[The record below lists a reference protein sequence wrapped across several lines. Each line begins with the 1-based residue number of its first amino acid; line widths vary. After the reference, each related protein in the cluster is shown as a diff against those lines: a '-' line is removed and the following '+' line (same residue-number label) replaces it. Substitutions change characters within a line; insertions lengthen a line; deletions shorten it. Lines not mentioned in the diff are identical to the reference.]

1 MLELK
6 KELEQ
11 RGLLY
16 QNSSED
22 LFSLY
27 DKWNQSLYAGFD
39 PTADSLHLWN
49 FIGFIS
55 AVHFMRR
62 NNKYVAIVGG
72 ATGMIGDPG
81 GKDAERSFLSEEQ
94 LRKNEQAIRKQMWNL
109 LKNIEETTGEKLEYE
124 VVNNYDFFKDMSI
137 LDFLREV
144 WKYVTVNN
152 MIKKDTVRKRVEDPD
167 KSISYTEFSY
177 MLLQG
182 YDFYKLFNDYGV
194 KLQIW
199 GQDQWWNLVT
209 WLELIRKKL
218 DEEAYA
224 MTFPLITDSNG
235 KKFGKSEWN
244 AIWIEPNKTSPFKLY
259 QFLINTTD
267 EDVERYMKLL
277 TLMEFDEIE
286 QVVKKHNEQPE
297 LRYGQKV
304 LAEKVVE
311 IIHWKKQAQLA
322 KNLSEFLFWTED
334 KLELLS
340 KLDQEELKDFIK
352 EVGGKNYENE
362 DLLDLLL
369 NTGLVASRWQAKKDI
384 KAGAVYMNEQKVSDM
399 AQEIEFKNNIC
410 LLRKGKKKYAIIV
423 KGMSED

>member
-1 MLELK
+1 MMLELK

-27 DKWNQSLYAGFD
+27 EKGNQSLYCGFD

-49 FIGFIS
+49 FIGFMT

-62 NNKYVAIVGG
+62 NNKYIAIVGG

-81 GKDAERSFLSEEQ
+81 GKDAERTFLSEEQ
-94 LRKNEQAIRKQMWNL
+94 LRKNEQAIRNQIWYL
-109 LKNIEETTGEKLEYE
+109 LKNIEEVTGEKLEYE
-124 VVNNYDFFKDMSI
+124 VVNNYDFFKNMSI

-144 WKYVTVNN
+144 GKYVTVNN

-182 YDFYKLFNDYGV
+182 YDFYKLFADYGV
-194 KLQIW
+194 KLQIG

-209 WLELIRKKL
+209 WIELIRKKL
-218 DEEAYA
+218 DKEAYA
-224 MTFPLITDSNG
+224 LTFPLITDSNG

-244 AIWIEPNKTSPFKLY
+244 AIWLDANKTSPFKLY

-267 EDVERYMKLL
+267 EDVERYLKLL
-277 TLMEFDEIE
+277 TLMDFDEIKK
-286 QVVKKHNEQPE
+286 VVEKHKQKPE
-297 LRYGQKV
+297 LRYGQKI

-322 KNLSEFLFWTED
+322 KKLSEFLFGTEN
-334 KLELLS
+334 KLDILS
-340 KLDQEELKDFIK
+340 KLDKSELKEFIK
-352 EVGGKNYENE
+352 EVWGKKYEWE
-362 DLLDLLL
+362 DLLDLLV
-369 NTGLVASRWQAKKDI
+369 NTGLAPSRGQAKKDI
-384 KAGAVYMNEQKVSDM
+384 KSGAIYMNEKKVESFDAKPEFISD
-399 AQEIEFKNNIC
+399 IL
-410 LLRKGKKKYAIIV
+410 LLRKGKKKYAIV
-423 KGMSED
+423 EK

>member
-1 MLELK
+1 MQNLK
-6 KELEQ
+6 QELEQ

-39 PTADSLHLWN
+39 PTADSLHLGN
-49 FIGFIS
+49 FIGFIA

-62 NNKYVAIVGG
+62 KNKYVAIVGG

-81 GKDAERSFLSEEQ
+81 GKDAERTFLSEEQ
-94 LRKNEQAIRKQMWNL
+94 LRKNEEAIRNQMWKL
-109 LKNIEETTGEKLEYE
+109 LKNIEEATGEKLEYE
-124 VVNNYDFFKDMSI
+124 VVNNYDFFKNMSI

-144 WKYVTVNN
+144 GKYVTVNN

-182 YDFYKLFNDYGV
+182 YDFYKLFADYGV

-199 GQDQWWNLVT
+199 WQDQWWNLVT
-209 WLELIRKKL
+209 WIELIRKKL
-218 DEEAYA
+218 DKEAYA

-244 AIWIEPNKTSPFKLY
+244 AIWLDANKTSPFKLY

-277 TLMEFDEIE
+277 TLMEFDEIDE
-286 QVVKKHNEQPE
+286 VVKKHNEQPE

-322 KNLSEFLFWTED
+322 KNLSEFLFGTED
-334 KLELLS
+334 KIQLLS
-340 KLDQEELKDFIK
+340 KLSEEELEDFVK
-352 EVGGKNYENE
+352 EVGGKKYENE
-362 DLLDLLL
+362 DLLDLLV
-369 NTGLVASRWQAKKDI
+369 NTGLAASRWNAKKDI
-384 KAGAVYMNEQKVSDM
+384 KSGAIYMNEQKVSDIN
-399 AQEIEFKNNIC
+399 QEIDFQDGIC

-423 KGMSED
+423 K

>member
-6 KELEQ
+6 QELEQ
-11 RGLLY
+11 RWLLY

-22 LFSLY
+22 LFPLY

-39 PTADSLHLWN
+39 PTADSLHLGN

-62 NNKYVAIVGG
+62 NNKYVAIVGW

-81 GKDAERSFLSEEQ
+81 GKDAERTFLSEEQ
-94 LRKNEQAIRKQMWNL
+94 LRKNEEAIRKQMWRL
-109 LKNIEETTGEKLEYE
+109 LKNIEETTGEKLKYE
-124 VVNNYDFFKDMSI
+124 VINNYDFFKNMSV
-137 LDFLREV
+137 LEFLREV
-144 WKYVTVNN
+144 GKYVTVNN

-182 YDFYKLFNDYGV
+182 YDFYKLFADYGV

-199 GQDQWWNLVT
+199 WQDQWWNLVT

-218 DEEAYA
+218 DKEAYV

-244 AIWIEPNKTSPFKLY
+244 AIWLDASKTSPFKLY

-267 EDVERYMKLL
+267 EDVSRYMKLL
-277 TLMEFDEIE
+277 TLMEFDEIDE
-286 QVVKKHNEQPE
+286 VVKKHNEQPE

-311 IIHWKKQAQLA
+311 IIHWNKQAQLA
-322 KNLSEFLFWTED
+322 KKLSEFLFWTED

-340 KLDQEELKDFIK
+340 KLDQEELEDFIK
-352 EVGGKNYENE
+352 EVGGKKYENE
-362 DLLDLLL
+362 DLLDLLV
-369 NTGLVASRWQAKKDI
+369 NTGLIASRWAGKKDI
-384 KAGAVYMNEQKVSDM
+384 KSGAVYMNEQKVVDM
-399 AQEIEFKNNIC
+399 NQEIDFQNGIC
-410 LLRKGKKKYAIIV
+410 LLRKGKKKYAII
-423 KGMSED
+423 KK

>member
-182 YDFYKLFNDYGV
+182 YDFYKLFSDYGV

-209 WLELIRKKL
+209 GLELIRKKL
-218 DEEAYA
+218 DKEAYV

-244 AIWIEPNKTSPFKLY
+244 AIWLDPNKTSPFKLY

-267 EDVERYMKLL
+267 EDVEKYMKLL

-286 QVVKKHNEQPE
+286 KVVSKHNEQPE

-340 KLDQEELKDFIK
+340 KLNQEELEDFIK

-362 DLLDLLL
+362 DLLDLLV

-399 AQEIEFKNNIC
+399 SQEIEFKNNIC
-410 LLRKGKKKYAIIV
+410 LLRKGKKKYAIIIN
-423 KGMSED
+423 

>member
-1 MLELK
+1 MTSLK
-6 KELEQ
+6 QELEQ

-27 DKWNQSLYAGFD
+27 EKGNQSLYCGFD

-49 FIGFIS
+49 FIGFMA
-55 AVHFMRR
+55 AVHFMRK
-62 NNKYVAIVGG
+62 NNKYIAIVGG

-81 GKDAERSFLSEEQ
+81 GKDAERTFLSEEQ
-94 LRKNEQAIRKQMWNL
+94 LRKNEEAIRNQMWKL
-109 LKNIEETTGEKLEYE
+109 LKNIEEATGEKLEYE
-124 VVNNYDFFKDMSI
+124 VVNNYDFFKNMSI

-144 WKYVTVNN
+144 GKYVTVNN

-182 YDFYKLFNDYGV
+182 YDFYKLFADYGV

-199 GQDQWWNLVT
+199 WQDQWWNLVT
-209 WLELIRKKL
+209 WIELIRKKL
-218 DEEAYA
+218 DKEAYA

-244 AIWIEPNKTSPFKLY
+244 AIWLDANKTSPFKLY

-277 TLMEFDEIE
+277 TLMEFDEIDE
-286 QVVKKHNEQPE
+286 VVKKHNEQPE

-322 KNLSEFLFWTED
+322 KNLSEFLFGTEN

-340 KLDQEELKDFIK
+340 KLSEEELEDFIK
-352 EVGGKNYENE
+352 EVGGKKYENE

-369 NTGLVASRWQAKKDI
+369 NTGLVASRWNAKKDI
-384 KAGAVYMNEQKVSDM
+384 KSGAIYMNEQKVSDIN
-399 AQEIEFKNNIC
+399 QEIDFQDGIC
-410 LLRKGKKKYAIIV
+410 LLRKGKKKYAII
-423 KGMSED
+423 KRD